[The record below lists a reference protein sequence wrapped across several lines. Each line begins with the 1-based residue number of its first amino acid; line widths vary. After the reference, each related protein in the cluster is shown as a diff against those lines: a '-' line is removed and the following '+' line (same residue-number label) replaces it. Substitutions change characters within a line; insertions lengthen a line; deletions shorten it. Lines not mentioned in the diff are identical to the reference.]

1 MEPPHPRRAVALEEP
16 QGEALDTLAFE
27 VEGGGVEV
35 GQEVERLEGECEEV
49 EQQEG
54 ECNEVERQEGEREV
68 GACVQVEIER
78 QTLQQLEREEEAHDA
93 RLSRVAMGSRHGDT
107 ARDPYGAHD
116 MLSDDSTQTDS
127 SVPESA
133 PTGDA
138 SAAAPAPGSGDAFA
152 EVTLEQ
158 VKLALRKVKDPDLN
172 LNIVDLGLVYD
183 VRLVGRDAEV
193 DMSLT
198 SPGCPSG
205 PEIMSDAERTL
216 QALPGI
222 GTVTIN
228 LVWTPFWS
236 PDRIEPRV
244 RAYMGL

>member
-1 MEPPHPRRAVALEEP
+1 M
-16 QGEALDTLAFE
+16 
-27 VEGGGVEV
+27 
-35 GQEVERLEGECEEV
+35 
-49 EQQEG
+49 
-54 ECNEVERQEGEREV
+54 
-68 GACVQVEIER
+68 
-78 QTLQQLEREEEAHDA
+78 
-93 RLSRVAMGSRHGDT
+93 S
-107 ARDPYGAHD
+107 
-116 MLSDDSTQTDS
+116 SDDSLSPVDDAAPLASDAGASTRAPS
-127 SVPESA
+127 SAA
-133 PTGDA
+133 PTE
-138 SAAAPAPGSGDAFA
+138 PAPGSGDAFSDL
-152 EVTLEQ
+152 TLEQ

-183 VRLVGRDAEV
+183 VRLIGKDVEV

-205 PEIMSDAERTL
+205 PEIMADAERIL
-216 QALPGI
+216 KAVPGV